1 MTDENNKTP
10 PTEEGGQSELGD
22 AMMTPK
28 KKRGRPRKYEDLLER
43 IRVLR
48 EKEHQSFWIIAA
60 TGAVSNPIIHPSPTL
75 GYVQYQ
81 GSYDILNLSGSFIYD
96 AMSPPNKLGELTIAG
111 QELSMGFDR
120 VPCPQ
125 TFPNVIASPNL
136 PIIPTQPTIPT
147 QVMPNHEGDQYE
159 IRVPC
164 PQTFPAFNNN
174 QDETPVRYQQTSFFN
189 LNHLP

>member
-1 MTDENNKTP
+1 
-10 PTEEGGQSELGD
+10 
-22 AMMTPK
+22 
-28 KKRGRPRKYEDLLER
+28 
-43 IRVLR
+43 
-48 EKEHQSFWIIAA
+48 
-60 TGAVSNPIIHPSPTL
+60 
-75 GYVQYQ
+75 
-81 GSYDILNLSGSFIYD
+81 
-96 AMSPPNKLGELTIAG
+96 MSPPNKLGELTITLANPDHSVFGGLVLSATPLRAACPIQLILGAFNQEEQLNHMNVIRRASTAYPSVIASPNLPTISTQVMSNHAG
-111 QELSMGFDR
+111 AQYGIR

-136 PIIPTQPTIPT
+136 PIIPTQLIIPT

-164 PQTFPAFNNN
+164 PQIFPAFNNN